1 MKIEYNEEEIEIKV
15 SLPVLP
21 LRDIVII
28 PHMIYPLLVGRQFT
42 ISALHEA
49 MVRDKQ
55 ILLCAQKEPATENP
69 AQKDLHKI
77 GVVARILQVMKL
89 PNGTL
94 KVLVEGLIRCR
105 IKTYKKTGSFY
116 TSRIQVV
123 PPDNSSDKEIEAL
136 SRMVQELFIQ
146 YVRLNRRIPE
156 EVLLS
161 MPAVNG
167 YQRQADT
174 IAAHILMK
182 METKQEILE
191 LEMVK
196 EQLSRLSEILRSEIE
211 ILNLEQKIDG
221 TIRESLSKDQ
231 KEFYLKQQLKAIR
244 EELGQS
250 DESTNEVN
258 NLREKL
264 AKIDAPDE
272 VKEKTEEEIKKLSKM
287 HPYSAESAVVR
298 GYIDWI
304 LALPWNIVTR
314 DRIDFGEVKSILDG
328 DHYGLEKPKKR
339 ILEHLAVLKVAGKVR
354 GPILCL
360 VGPPGVGKTSV
371 GRSIARALDRK
382 FVRMSLGGIHD
393 EAEIRGHRRT
403 YIGSLPGRIIQ
414 LIKKAGSSNP
424 VFLLDEVDKIG
435 SDFRGDPASALLEV
449 LDPEQNF
456 AFSDNYLELD
466 FDLSTVLFITTANSI
481 DGIPPALKDRMEII
495 RLPGYLEYEKV
506 QIFRRFLL
514 PKVKKE
520 MGLEKINAE
529 FTDDALSDIIRYYTR
544 ESGVRELERQL
555 NSVMRKIAQK
565 IAEGSRKRKYK
576 VGLKSISSYLG
587 VPRFI
592 STDIKTKPCPG
603 YAVGLAWTESG
614 GEILPIEASLMKG
627 QSRLT
632 LTGKLGEVMQ
642 ESASAGL
649 SYIRSNAKMFGLEPD
664 FFDKIEIHVHV
675 PEGAVPKDGPSA
687 GITILLAILSIVSN
701 RPLKGNLA
709 LTGEV
714 TLTGDILA
722 IGGLNEKLLAAKR
735 SGITNV
741 AIPAK
746 NKKDIPELP
755 AELLKGMN
763 LILMKKIDD
772 AIKVA
777 FENPFGN
784 KVMNKRTTKKKRKS
798 KK

>member
-314 DRIDFGEVKSILDG
+314 DRIDFGKVKSILDG

-466 FDLSTVLFITTANSI
+466 FDLSSVLFITTANSI

-784 KVMNKRTTKKKRKS
+784 KVISKRTTKKKRKS